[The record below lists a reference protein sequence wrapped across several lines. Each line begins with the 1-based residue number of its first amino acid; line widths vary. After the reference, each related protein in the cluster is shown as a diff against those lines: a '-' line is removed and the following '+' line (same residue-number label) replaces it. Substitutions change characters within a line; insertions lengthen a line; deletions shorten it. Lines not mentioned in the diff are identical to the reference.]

1 MRAHLCWSPFRVA
14 EVYAVDVRTP
24 LTDPAFPSPP
34 RVIGFALHSRERQDT
49 AEFFDDAR
57 AEAVVA
63 AAASRT
69 ATTLPTS
76 PPTPGTAGE
85 SSATLADHHAAPGD
99 TPTTRERIA
108 AASTP
113 PSTSGFGGA
122 PTETSRPPGT
132 PIEGSTA
139 AAGRSQRPGAG
150 SLRGMGGTRE
160 TAVRVVGTCT
170 TSDRGML
177 SLYGR

>member
-1 MRAHLCWSPFRVA
+1 M
-14 EVYAVDVRTP
+14 
-24 LTDPAFPSPP
+24 
-34 RVIGFALHSRERQDT
+34 QDT

-85 SSATLADHHAAPGD
+85 SSATLTPHHAAPGD
-99 TPTTRERIA
+99 TATTRERVA
-108 AASTP
+108 AAPTP
-113 PSTSGFGGA
+113 PSASGFDGA
-122 PTETSRPPGT
+122 PTT
-132 PIEGSTA
+132 PMEGSTA
-139 AAGRSQRPGAG
+139 AAGSSQRPGPG
-150 SLRGMGGTRE
+150 NWRGTGGATE